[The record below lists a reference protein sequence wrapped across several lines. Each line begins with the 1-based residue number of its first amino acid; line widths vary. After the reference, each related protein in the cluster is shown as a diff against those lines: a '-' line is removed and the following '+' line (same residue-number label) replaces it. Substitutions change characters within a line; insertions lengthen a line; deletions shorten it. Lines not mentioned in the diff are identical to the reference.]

1 MNFGLPQINFE
12 WYYRYWLCGY
22 GRERQGWDIFVNG
35 KEVGWVGTWN
45 VEENE
50 DLIFNSDI
58 GGINL
63 KEVLGFG
70 G

>member
-1 MNFGLPQINFE
+1 MVMGGKNRDGE
-12 WYYRYWLCGY
+12 G
-22 GRERQGWDIFVNG
+22 DIFING

-50 DLIFNSDI
+50 DLVFNSDI

-70 G
+70 S